1 MLDLEL
7 QARLFP
13 EGLIVVQFDGV
24 LDAHSADQAER
35 MVRDLFD
42 EGFHRIAFDLAKL
55 RTLTSAG
62 AGVLIGGIALAQEAG
77 GDLALVR
84 PTAHVRQILDL
95 LGLTTVFHISDDTD
109 RALGYLRR
117 LAPRRSWP
125 MTRSTG
131 PGA

>member
-7 QARLFP
+7 QARLYP

-42 EGFHRIAFDLAKL
+42 EGFHRIAFDLEKL
-55 RTLTSAG
+55 RMLTSAG
-62 AGVLIGGIALAQEAG
+62 AGVLIGGIALAQESG
-77 GDLALVR
+77 GDLALVS

-95 LGLTTVFHISDDTD
+95 LGLSTVFHISDDTD
-109 RALGYLRR
+109 QALGYLRR
-117 LAPRRSWP
+117 LPSRQSWP
-125 MTRSTG
+125 MTRSTA
-131 PGA
+131 PGV